1 MFEKSFHGLGKFAKK
16 HSKSI
21 IIGWIILALIFL
33 PFISMI
39 FQETSYDIAGSV
51 VTSNTMS
58 GKASNILQ
66 SEFGNQGN
74 NSTTL
79 DFILIENAD
88 VNSKNV
94 TKNIISMQNSIMNNT
109 ILKKYNV
116 SIQSFYTVEKN
127 LL

>member
-94 TKNIISMQNSIMNNT
+94 TKN
-109 ILKKYNV
+109 
-116 SIQSFYTVEKN
+116 
-127 LL
+127 

>member
-116 SIQSFYTVEKN
+116 SIQSIYTVE
-127 LL
+127 